1 MTRMGRDLLQRH
13 RSLRLLMGLVIIAL
27 ALHVIEV
34 IWSALSLVGDVILM
48 FLLAWIITFILA
60 PVAALMQRRGIPRV
74 AAVSLIYFTL
84 LIVVAGGITLAIPAM
99 QAQVSDL
106 ASSITTTLSAANMA
120 ALDRSLVAALRQV
133 GVGPSEA
140 RSLVDQLSSRLPALS
155 SALAQNSVGIA
166 EQLATSIL
174 TAIFDAS
181 LVVIISFYM
190 MLDGARL
197 VEGIVVRLPP
207 AWVRDVR
214 LFQRYIND
222 IFGGFFR
229 AQLIIAAI
237 YSAMTWLV
245 LVILGLGDGALPVAI
260 LAGVLML
267 LPLIGVFLAIVP
279 PVLLLLIQVPPSEAL
294 PRLVLLVFLLGAAQ
308 HVVLNL
314 LAPRIFGHHMGI
326 PTLLLFAALLLG
338 AREGGVW
345 GAFFAGPVVA
355 VGYAMLEVIYVRWSA
370 TSPLFQPE
378 DQAGDEARER
388 SNGNGENGAALTDL
402 AAPTEYDEAVRR

>member
-1 MTRMGRDLLQRH
+1 MGRDLLQRH
-13 RSLRLLMGLVIIAL
+13 RSLRLLVGLVIIAL

-34 IWSALSLVGDVILM
+34 IWSALTLVGDVILM

-84 LIVVAGGITLAIPAM
+84 LIVVAGGITLAIPAL
-99 QAQVSDL
+99 QAQVSSL
-106 ASSITTTLSAANMA
+106 ASSITTALSPANMA

-140 RSLVDQLSSRLPALS
+140 RTLVDQLSSRLPALT

-174 TAIFDAS
+174 IAIFDAS

-207 AWVRDVR
+207 AWERDVR

-279 PVLLLLIQVPPSEAL
+279 PVLLLLIQVIQVPPSEVL
-294 PRLVLLVFLLGAAQ
+294 FRLVLLVFLLGAAQ

-355 VGYAMLEVIYVRWSA
+355 VGYAMIEVIYDRWSA

-378 DQAGDEARER
+378 DQAGDEAAVER
-388 SNGNGENGAALTDL
+388 LDGDGDALTEL
-402 AAPTEYDEAVRR
+402 VPPAEYNEAARR

>member
-1 MTRMGRDLLQRH
+1 MGRDLLQRH
-13 RSLRLLMGLVIIAL
+13 RSLRLLVGLVIVAL

-84 LIVVAGGITLAIPAM
+84 LIVVAGGITLAIPAL
-99 QAQVSDL
+99 QAQISSL
-106 ASSITTTLSAANMA
+106 ASSITTALSPANMA
-120 ALDRSLVAALRQV
+120 ALDQSLVAALRQV

-140 RSLVDQLSSRLPALS
+140 RNLVDQLSSRLPALT

-166 EQLATSIL
+166 EQLAASIL

-207 AWVRDVR
+207 AWARDVR

-294 PRLVLLVFLLGAAQ
+294 FRLVLLVFLLGAAQ

-355 VGYAMLEVIYVRWSA
+355 VGYAMIEVIYDRWSA
-370 TSPLFQPE
+370 TSPLFQPDD
-378 DQAGDEARER
+378 DQAGDEEAARR
-388 SNGNGENGAALTDL
+388 LNGNGENGTALTDL
-402 AAPTEYDEAVRR
+402 APPAEYDEAARR